1 MYSISIPIPSLEA
14 DQVVEIEVTINGKAR
29 RFNYRV
35 EMYDWK
41 NGRSIDERV
50 DGLRQFIQEYDST
63 WQLVEIGSP
72 SSTLV
77 TLMFRQR
84 L

>member
-35 EMYDWK
+35 EMYDWE
-41 NGRSIDERV
+41 NGRSVDERV
-50 DGLRQFIQEYDST
+50 DGLKQFIQEYDNA